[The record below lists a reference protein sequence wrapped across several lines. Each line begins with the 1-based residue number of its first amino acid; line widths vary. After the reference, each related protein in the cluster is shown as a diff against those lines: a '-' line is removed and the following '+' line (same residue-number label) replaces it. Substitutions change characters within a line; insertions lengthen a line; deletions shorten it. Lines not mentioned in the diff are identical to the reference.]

1 MIQSLQ
7 QYSPSQ
13 IFPHLQELW
22 GLLKKEI
29 LGIKMNVSEE
39 VIRSCH
45 QVIFQI
51 TLSLAKAIQILEN
64 REILEKWL
72 NMVWQDIGRHLKD
85 IELKFMSLS
94 IDILKNVISTS
105 APFPSA
111 FMLDKAMPILLQVH
125 SQSDISKKANVLY
138 FMAQILEK
146 SADPGKQRPKWYDNF
161 IYATIEGLSSKNNR
175 HEVEKAAAL
184 ALSNGGHFI
193 EKANA
198 EQILDSVLL
207 SDHRQLILVLIK
219 QSLGTRPNEL
229 DFQQLFD
236 LKKAETL
243 AIIYKEDK

>member
-1 MIQSLQ
+1 
-7 QYSPSQ
+7 
-13 IFPHLQELW
+13 
-22 GLLKKEI
+22 
-29 LGIKMNVSEE
+29 
-39 VIRSCH
+39 
-45 QVIFQI
+45 
-51 TLSLAKAIQILEN
+51 
-64 REILEKWL
+64 
-72 NMVWQDIGRHLKD
+72 
-85 IELKFMSLS
+85 
-94 IDILKNVISTS
+94 
-105 APFPSA
+105 
-111 FMLDKAMPILLQVH
+111 
-125 SQSDISKKANVLY
+125 
-138 FMAQILEK
+138 MAQILEK

-243 AIIYKEDK
+243 AIIYKEDKAAFERDLPKILNFINEDFGLQLLIRVFEQNNDISNDIMENVLKACLNSTNNNSRKCEFLIQLSPKLNSNFGPTIISDVLEKSEDQKVIEALVCYCNPDLMNRYDEILKLFSCFLLVYQCKNSYFIH

>member
-1 MIQSLQ
+1 
-7 QYSPSQ
+7 
-13 IFPHLQELW
+13 
-22 GLLKKEI
+22 
-29 LGIKMNVSEE
+29 
-39 VIRSCH
+39 
-45 QVIFQI
+45 
-51 TLSLAKAIQILEN
+51 
-64 REILEKWL
+64 
-72 NMVWQDIGRHLKD
+72 
-85 IELKFMSLS
+85 
-94 IDILKNVISTS
+94 
-105 APFPSA
+105 
-111 FMLDKAMPILLQVH
+111 
-125 SQSDISKKANVLY
+125 
-138 FMAQILEK
+138 MAQILEK

-236 LKKAETL
+236 LKKAQCSKIRKKCNFKSAKKHYL
-243 AIIYKEDK
+243 HFQKWQKINFC

>member
-1 MIQSLQ
+1 
-7 QYSPSQ
+7 
-13 IFPHLQELW
+13 
-22 GLLKKEI
+22 
-29 LGIKMNVSEE
+29 
-39 VIRSCH
+39 
-45 QVIFQI
+45 
-51 TLSLAKAIQILEN
+51 
-64 REILEKWL
+64 
-72 NMVWQDIGRHLKD
+72 
-85 IELKFMSLS
+85 
-94 IDILKNVISTS
+94 
-105 APFPSA
+105 
-111 FMLDKAMPILLQVH
+111 
-125 SQSDISKKANVLY
+125 
-138 FMAQILEK
+138 MAQILEK

-243 AIIYKEDK
+243 AIIYKEDKAAFERDLPKILNFINEDFGLQLLIRVCEQNNDISNDIMENVLKACLNSTSNNSRKCEFLIQLSPKLNSNFGPTIISDVLEKSEDQKVIEALVCYCNPDLMNRYDEILKLFSCFLLVYPCKNSYFIH